1 MINFDSRSKLIAEG
15 RSVDKTVSSLK
26 PELLDQ
32 WFPVQQ
38 QQHYV
43 SQWMGIGRVGLTKRR
58 AECLV
63 QLWAYL
69 FLKQQFQLGQMPKAS
84 LTALGSL
91 EGLVPCT
98 HREAAELFYS
108 KTERGSDRAAGMM
121 IDRLAALGLIEKKF
135 DGHTICIGI
144 RPLPSPPPPK
154 DPSLPEVLPDAFNP
168 RTDTIPIASLLARN
182 YSWMDKD
189 PSAIAPQKIA
199 KILRCWAQQYPK
211 GMRVLRRC
219 DNLTAV
225 GINILFPVASESEV
239 NFFLPPTK
247 SLYLTTSTEVD
258 PFKIATPGDPDC
270 TSIFVRS
277 WMIDPPYMQR
287 QQMYQF
293 LEDGR
298 QTLVAMQED
307 FPNLCDIYALAIHP
321 IYEELQPAIGF
332 HKTCQAPQSLL
343 YWTYQP
349 VDRYLALDLKQ
360 AVATLKLDLFPSDR

>member
-1 MINFDSRSKLIAEG
+1 MINSDRRSKLIAEG
-15 RSVDKTVSSLK
+15 QRATETTFPLR
-26 PELLDQ
+26 PELLDH

-43 SQWMGIGRVGLTKRR
+43 SLWMGRVGLTRRR

-69 FLKQQFQLGQMPKAS
+69 FLKQQSQFGKLPKAPLS
-84 LTALGSL
+84 ELETL

-98 HREAAELFYS
+98 HREAAELFYD
-108 KTERGSDRAAGMM
+108 KKERGSDRAAGMM

-135 DGHTICIGI
+135 DGHSICIGI
-144 RPLPSPPPPK
+144 RPLPPAPEQQL
-154 DPSLPEVLPDAFNP
+154 SLPEVVPDAFNP
-168 RTDTIPIASLLARN
+168 RTDTIPIANLLARN

-189 PSAIAPQKIA
+189 SSAIAPQKIA

-219 DNLTAV
+219 DNLNAV

-258 PFKIATPGDPDC
+258 PFKIAAPGDPDC

-298 QTLVAMQED
+298 QTLVAMQDD

-332 HKTCQAPQSLL
+332 HKTCQAAQSLL

-360 AVATLKLDLFPSDR
+360 AVANLKLDLFPSDR

>member
-1 MINFDSRSKLIAEG
+1 MINSDRRSKLLAEERG
-15 RSVDKTVSSLK
+15 VNATVPSLK
-26 PELLDQ
+26 PELLDH
-32 WFPVQQ
+32 WFSVQQ

-43 SQWMGIGRVGLTKRR
+43 SLWMGRVGLTRRR

-69 FLKQQFQLGQMPKAS
+69 SLKHKSQLNQLPKAP
-84 LTALGSL
+84 LTELETL

-98 HREAAELFYS
+98 HREAAELFYG

-144 RPLPSPPPPK
+144 RPLPPPPPPRN
-154 DPSLPEVLPDAFNP
+154 PSLPEVFADAFNP
-168 RTDTIPIASLLARN
+168 RTDTIPIANLLARN

-189 PSAIAPQKIA
+189 SSAIAPHKIA

-211 GMRVLRRC
+211 GMRVLRRS

-277 WMIDPPYMQR
+277 WMIDPPYMKR
-287 QQMYQF
+287 QQMYEF

-298 QTLVAMQED
+298 QTLIAMQAD

-332 HKTCQAPQSLL
+332 HKTCQAAQSLL

-360 AVATLKLDLFPSDR
+360 AVANLKLDLFPSDR